1 MEMRVCSFT
10 GHRQIKKEH
19 ESALPNLI
27 YRAVEYAYSKGCRT
41 FLTGGALGFDTLAA
55 REVIRFRMLHS
66 DVRLVL
72 VLPCPE
78 QANRWS
84 GTQQRSYNHTL
95 ECADEIIYVSE
106 EYTPTCLKKRN
117 HKLACDAD
125 MLISYVSRSNSGS
138 AQTVRMA
145 LSLGREVYNLYPSLD
160 RNFDK

>member
-19 ESALPNLI
+19 EADLPALI
-27 YRAVEYAYSKGCRT
+27 HRAVEYAYSKGCRIY
-41 FLTGGALGFDTLAA
+41 LAGGALGFDTYAA
-55 REVIRFRMLHS
+55 REVIRFRMTHP

-78 QANRWS
+78 QAKRWTGS
-84 GTQQRSYNHTL
+84 QQSSYNHTL

-106 EYTPTCLKKRN
+106 EYTDTCLKERN
-117 HKLACDAD
+117 RKLAEDAD
-125 MLISYVSRSNSGS
+125 IVISYVSRSNSGS

-145 LSLGREVYNLYPSLD
+145 LSLEKEVYNLYPSLD
-160 RNFDK
+160 KNLNQ